1 MDTQEITRLT
11 VLDRKGTQTEMH
23 REQEGVTQQLQ
34 QLSHDHSNENTTAA
48 AVTEVQHLKLQCQCS
63 LNRIK

>member
-23 REQEGVTQQLQ
+23 REREGVTQHLQ
-34 QLSHDHSNENTTAA
+34 QLPHDHSNENTTTA
-48 AVTEVQHLKLQCQCS
+48 AVTEVQHLKLQYQCS